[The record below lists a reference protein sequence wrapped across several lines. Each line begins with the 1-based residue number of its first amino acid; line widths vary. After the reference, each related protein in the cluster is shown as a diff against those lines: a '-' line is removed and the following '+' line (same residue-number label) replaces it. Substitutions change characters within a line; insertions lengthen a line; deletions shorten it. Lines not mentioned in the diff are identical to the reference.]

1 MQARRPSLLGSPK
14 LQIGQLLCAAAC
26 QDHQHLWQGAS
37 RAGRAWHSGSRHKQP
52 PLIQAASRRVPRTQT
67 VKLDRAVAW
76 DVRTAWKP
84 QFSPRTSNVTDVG
97 VEGFAMHFPWTRYPG
112 HHDVRAWGGGG
123 HADAG
128 LPGAPDSAQR
138 CCPRLRAQE
147 KGLHG
152 VFVNGVTDAWV
163 RNVAMTCTD
172 NGVNTMSEC
181 SVRVRQHPRLVLSVC
196 CV

>member
-1 MQARRPSLLGSPK
+1 MRPLHALAAATRAACVPHHAAPCAPPMQARRPSLLGSPK

-84 QFSPRTSNVTDVG
+84 QFFPRTSNVTDVG
-97 VEGFAMHFPWTRYPG
+97 VEGFTMQFPWTRYPG
-112 HHDVRAWGGGG
+112 HHNVRGA
-123 HADAG
+123 AAG
-128 LPGAPDSAQR
+128 MPMQGSL
-138 CCPRLRAQE
+138 
-147 KGLHG
+147 
-152 VFVNGVTDAWV
+152 
-163 RNVAMTCTD
+163 
-172 NGVNTMSEC
+172 
-181 SVRVRQHPRLVLSVC
+181 VRQTQHSAVAPA
-196 CV
+196 CVRRRRALTRC